1 MKSSKRILAVLLAM
15 LLAFSVCP
23 ITVLSADEDS
33 GTSASEDGGST
44 TSGTYEQEDI
54 GEELTGDYAYLSDIA
69 MVEDSTTESGY
80 AIRTGTSP
88 WDSDDEAGNDS
99 CDINNSVRTYDIAEY
114 TVTFTSRIRD
124 DSPYKVYRQGNLYF
138 EFVLQGTS
146 DEIQFETGSM
156 GWLSAKDAVYTITE
170 EEVDGVTCQV
180 LRGYYSWQ
188 PSSGNDH
195 AIGESTQELSLII
208 RILAMSNG
216 DQVQPEFTFFLQD
229 NDVGVDYADWGTEDY
244 AGGAV
249 TGSGYE
255 CAEHGEQEF
264 GTVVAPS
271 ITVSAKPNY
280 NVYIGSTSTSYQ
292 IVGTW
297 DFTTG
302 NTLAL
307 DKDAGSVY
315 GRLGSWGVSIQIVG
329 KDSSQGLRGIE
340 MPKEGEEITFTLT
353 LSSVFAYAD
362 GSTTVKTDVSDTY
375 TPLVWSFG
383 PNVTSSTKQDG
394 RVVSTTNTAA
404 TMVPYNK
411 LGNYTYDSYYYRS
424 CYDGGSWSITDNGD
438 GTYDITVKDFQL
450 DMSQLPYTYS
460 GGSKLTY
467 TYYDPTSVTNYW
479 EVQTAVI
486 SAAGLWIVQPFY
498 NNETGEY
505 VVDEYNDGTF
515 TTTLKDTDLTM
526 TSASGQTQTDPEG
539 TNKSQANTKDDSV
552 GLSLYV
558 TKPGTISQQIG
569 YLKYNYSAW
578 NDSLT
583 DGCWETGRDWIL
595 KGNKLVIEDYIC
607 HDAAEGL
614 NTGVAYDELIKFDDV
629 FFDIEYAKSGNS
641 GTIYY
646 AAKPD
651 GTGWSHKDKNGNE
664 LKPDEDGYDTEM
676 KYATTDDLVYFSSL
690 SELEEAGYTCV
701 GVLVEYRKLQ
711 TDQMNHLHSYLYGS
725 AKTTAEAGYVYM
737 TTHYARAWNR
747 GDLLEAINSDD
758 DASNDMT
765 EAELLALTDS
775 EIKTLTDEYIPVR
788 SSFDFGTQLEYAE
801 KSAADEATYL
811 YDEYYPDAFWINGGR
826 DGTSGT
832 NGVTSNSIRNYVKP
846 TYVNGVYV
854 SGNYEGTQ
862 YGDSCLLVAY
872 SSGIDLS
879 IAQTSSSGDEKAAFD
894 MDTSQRIADYKL
906 QGTITF
912 GTGIEDN
919 QETQTTTIDT
929 VTMTVTLP
937 SSLTYLEGSSY
948 IGGTYTQNG
957 EGVQGTVPDGTLLK
971 ENETVTAVTTVNGTE
986 YEYTVTLNIAL
997 NSDGTTT
1004 LTYTLNNVTI
1014 EIASAADATQ
1024 YLDAIHFSAQIGTA
1038 GIDSTDVQNGDSITA
1053 EATIQT
1059 SDDNTRPMTAANG
1072 NYSES
1077 SILVS
1082 KNSAISL
1089 VKYADQSVVNLGE
1102 EMGFTLEVGNNS
1114 SNSLAIVAVDNLPY
1128 EGDGVSNFSGDLY
1141 VTSLQVYSSHTTDE
1155 DGNVTY
1161 TYVEGTDFVN
1171 IKFYYTTD
1179 TSYRGKVSSD
1189 LTDEDF
1195 TDTDVWKELT
1205 VTSEGVITIPYE
1217 NFSPVLFTAVGTLA
1231 GDETLNIHMTV
1242 SVPGA
1247 NAKDYIVNTLT
1258 RGSLSSSARC
1268 RIVNRYLSGLAWY
1281 DANADGVQNSGT
1293 GFYGDEKEVNG
1304 VRVELLK
1311 LSDTGDYE
1319 SVAAIYT
1326 GQEYNIGSGTTTDYT
1341 EGNYRFSGLSAGTYK
1356 VVFSAG
1362 NYAYFSTM
1370 AASPVNAGDDDTKDS
1385 DAEAY
1390 YVNDALSYAEIT
1402 GIEMPEAS
1410 TMEYGSYTDD
1420 NNDFGFYYSSAYSA
1434 NDIVIDFG
1442 LPVDNKITTWDDSIS
1457 SLSGKAAY
1465 GTVSVSKSSGSYWTV
1480 TYTPT
1485 TVLMGIDTVT
1495 LTDES
1500 SNEYTFKVYPA
1511 TTVYYEEGFAKY
1523 GTGWKTDT
1531 SSNNWSGTTS
1541 VSYSTKQQTEIALDA
1556 AAYNNYNYDEA
1567 YDSSTDTTYSTGSTK
1582 GDSLTFT
1589 FTGTGIDIFAIGTAS
1604 TGTVNVLVMK
1614 SIENSS
1620 AIVKMITVDT
1630 TNQGDY
1636 ATNGSAYN
1644 TPIVSLSGLDY
1655 GTYTVVIYVTIPS
1668 GEGFEFDGF
1677 RVYNTCYGNTDA
1689 QAVYEAAMEDNP
1701 DYFELRDYVVAGLN
1715 IDRTKSDYAD
1725 ALKQTVAQVYSSAVG
1740 ETSGVVVAYD
1750 EGDETLSKLLTNAED
1765 ELSILDQGPKNE
1777 MYLYSGMTAVFTIS
1791 TDREVQIGLR
1801 SVDGSD
1807 LTVKISDR
1815 TNTQEL
1821 DISSCVD
1828 MFYTLQSKGATGEI
1842 TYSIT
1847 VSGGILSI
1855 TDIKVCDSA
1864 EEALF
1869 AELTEEALISAL
1881 SIEEETAEEETD
1893 ASDNTA
1899 ADDTAADE
1907 AAADETESGSSVE
1920 ETQSGIQK
1928 ILAAIVEVI
1937 QKIISFFKSI
1947 L

>member
-44 TSGTYEQEDI
+44 ASGTYEQEDI

-88 WDSDDEAGNDS
+88 WDNDNEAGNDS

-124 DSPYKVYRQGNLYF
+124 GSPYKVYRQGNLYF

-229 NDVGVDYADWGTEDY
+229 NDVGVDCTDWGTEDY

-280 NVYIGSTSTSYQ
+280 NVYIKASSSSYW
-292 IVGTW
+292 ITGIF
-297 DFTTG
+297 DFSTG
-302 NTLAL
+302 NDLAL
-307 DKDAGSVY
+307 DQDAGSVY
-315 GRLGSWGVSIQIVG
+315 GRLGCWGIGIQIVG
-329 KDSSQGLRGIE
+329 KNASQGLRGIE
-340 MPKEGEEITFTLT
+340 LPKEGTDITFTLT
-353 LSSVFAYAD
+353 LSSTYKVSD
-362 GSTTVKTDVSDTY
+362 TSKTYSVTDTY
-375 TPLVWSFG
+375 TPLVWSFDE
-383 PNVTSSTKQDG
+383 NSSSATKQDG
-394 RVVSTTNTAA
+394 RYISTSNRSA
-404 TMVPYNK
+404 TTVPYNVYSAS
-411 LGNYTYDSYYYRS
+411 NYHKS
-424 CYDGGSWSITDNGD
+424 CYDGGDWSIVDNGD
-438 GTYDITVKDFQL
+438 GTYDVTISNFQINM
-450 DMSQLPYTYS
+450 DQLPYTHT
-460 GGSKLTY
+460 GGSALSY
-467 TYYDPTSVTNYW
+467 TFYDPTTITNYW
-479 EVQTAVI
+479 EIQTAFI
-486 SAAGLWIVQPFY
+486 SAGGLWVVQPFY
-498 NNETGEY
+498 NDGTS
-505 VVDEYNDGTF
+505 VLDEYGDGTF
-515 TTTLKDTDLTM
+515 TTTLQGTDLTM
-526 TSASGQTQTDPEG
+526 TSVSDTVQQDPEG
-539 TNKSQANTKDDSV
+539 TNESQAVISDDKV
-552 GLSLYV
+552 GLSL
-558 TKPGTISQQIG
+558 TLIKPGTISETIA
-569 YLKYNYSAW
+569 YVKYDYSAW

-583 DGCWETGRDWIL
+583 DGCFDNCKDWIIQ
-595 KGNKLVIEDYIC
+595 GNALCVEDYIC
-607 HDAAEGL
+607 HDEAEGL
-614 NTGVAYDELIKFDDV
+614 NTGVAYDELIKFDDT
-629 FFDIEYAKSGNS
+629 FFEIDDSIDKPVTAGSG
-641 GTIYY
+641 GKYYY

-651 GTGWSHKDKNGNE
+651 KTGWSHTDENGNE
-664 LKPDEDGYDTEM
+664 LQPDENGYDTEM

-690 SELEEAGYTCV
+690 SALEEAGYTCV

-711 TDQMNHLHSYLYGS
+711 TTQMNHLHTYIKGY
-725 AKTTAEAGYVYM
+725 AKTTAKSGYVYM
-737 TTHYARAWNR
+737 ITHYSRGWNR
-747 GDLLEAINSDD
+747 GNLLDAIN
-758 DASNDMT
+758 AAGVEMT
-765 EAELLALTDS
+765 EEKLLALSDT
-775 EIKTLTDEYIPVR
+775 EINALIDEYIPSR
-788 SSFDFGTQLEYAE
+788 SDYTLDEQLTYAAS
-801 KSAADEATYL
+801 SAADEETYL

-832 NGVTSNSIRNYVKP
+832 NGTQSTSNGIRNFVKP
-846 TYVNGVYV
+846 HYENGVYV
-854 SGNYEGTQ
+854 TGGSESNQ
-862 YGDSCLLVAY
+862 YADACLLVAY
-872 SSGIDLS
+872 SSGVDLS
-879 IAQTSSSGDEKAAFD
+879 VAQTSSSGDEKAAFD

-957 EGVQGTVPDGTLLK
+957 EGVQGTVTDGTLLK

-1161 TYVEGTDFVN
+1161 TYIESTDFVN

-1326 GQEYNIGSGTTTDYT
+1326 GYEYNIGSDTISVYT

-1385 DAEAY
+1385 DATAC

-1442 LPVDNKITTWDDSIS
+1442 LPVDNYITTWDDSIS
-1457 SLSGKAAY
+1457 SLSGTADY
-1465 GTVSVSKSSGSYWTV
+1465 GTVSVTKTKGSYWTV

-1485 TVLMGIDTVT
+1485 NVLMGIDTVT

-1511 TTVYYEEGFAKY
+1511 TTIYYEEGFAKY

-1701 DYFELRDYVVAGLN
+1701 DYFELRDYVVAGLR
-1715 IDRTKSDYAD
+1715 IDSTGSDYAD

-1740 ETSGVVVAYD
+1740 KTSGVVVAYD

-1777 MYLYSGMTAVFTIS
+1777 LYLYSGMTAVFTIS
-1791 TDREVQIGLR
+1791 TEREVQIGLR

-1807 LTVKISDR
+1807 LTVKISDG
-1815 TNTQEL
+1815 TTTQEL

-1828 MFYTLQSKGATGEI
+1828 MFYTLQSSGAAGKI

-1881 SIEEETAEEETD
+1881 SIEEETAEEEID